1 MSATAVHE
9 SRRERYNCQRCRERK
24 ARFRY
29 RGTVRADRDHTLCFE
44 CFRAERER
52 QRARMF
58 TETTAPP
65 ALEVRRV
72 LGEKQIT
79 HRLAM
84 LRNLERHQGD
94 GVRP

>member
-1 MSATAVHE
+1 
-9 SRRERYNCQRCRERK
+9 
-24 ARFRY
+24 
-29 RGTVRADRDHTLCFE
+29 
-44 CFRAERER
+44 
-52 QRARMF
+52 MF